1 DGRAGQKGGDDTLSY
16 EEDDTMPAV
25 DALTLAALAGELRAE
40 LHGARID
47 DVIQPTPHAIALQCW
62 GGGRNRWL
70 LATAHPQLARI
81 HLIDQKPRK
90 LVTEPPAFVML
101 LRKHLEGA
109 RIVAV
114 RQPRWERIVEIGFGR
129 GPAAADGVTTA
140 WLVVE
145 IMGRLSNLILRGDDG
160 VILGALHLVSAEVN
174 LYRAIVPHALY
185 RYPPPQ
191 TRTIRGETL
200 PRLHGEVVTANDL
213 SDAAQAVLAESQA
226 EHGTEGT
233 ASEPKSARRKGRRG
247 RREAPTVAGLLAA
260 QIEGFSRDLGREIAA
275 RALASSDEP
284 LADDLP
290 WERIAAEARALAEL
304 PETANWEPTL
314 VYGDES
320 GETPTAF
327 AVYLPRQFGDASL
340 RACASANEMLA
351 TFYHDA
357 EWRLA
362 LESAK
367 RDLRHLLQTIRDRC
381 ARKDGALHGE
391 LATIEEAQT
400 LREEA
405 DLLLAFQAEIARG
418 QTSVTLVNPFGVGTT
433 RTLTLDPRF
442 TTVENANRRYAR
454 YHKLQRATSLIPP
467 QIEANHVELARV
479 DQLLTDLALAET
491 PAEIALVRAEVV
503 EAGYLRGASAKQAQ
517 KPAKTPKQPKWA
529 KGSKSGKSAQKPRRP
544 EGGTPLRRESSD
556 GMALLVGKNSRQNEE
571 VTFHQASANDTW
583 LHARGV
589 PGAHVIIRNG
599 GRPVAEATL
608 REAAALAAYY
618 SQSRLAGSVP
628 VDYTEQRYVRHMKG
642 GGPGMVIYERER
654 TLHVA
659 PGDPAA

>member
-1 DGRAGQKGGDDTLSY
+1 
-16 EEDDTMPAV
+16 MPAV
-25 DALTLAALAGELRAE
+25 DALTLAALADELRAE

-47 DVIQPTPHAIALQCW
+47 DVIQPTPHAIALQCY
-62 GGGRNRWL
+62 GNGRNRWL
-70 LATAHPQLARI
+70 LATAHPQLARL

-90 LVTEPPAFVML
+90 MVTEPPAFVML

-129 GPAAADGVTTA
+129 GPSTADGVATV
-140 WLVVE
+140 WLVTE

-160 VILGALHLVSAEVN
+160 IILGAIHPVTAEVN
-174 LYRAIVPHALY
+174 LYRAIVPHAPY

-200 PRLHGEVVTANDL
+200 PRLRGESVSASEL
-213 SDAAQAVLAESQA
+213 SDAAQAALAEAQA
-226 EHGTEGT
+226 EQTTGATT
-233 ASEPKSARRKGRRG
+233 PEPRAARRKSRRG
-247 RREAPTVAGLLAA
+247 RREAPTVASLLAT
-260 QIEGFSRDLGREIAA
+260 QVEGFSRELGREIAS
-275 RALASSDEP
+275 RALASPDEP
-284 LADDLP
+284 LTTDLP
-290 WERIAAEARALAEL
+290 WEQIAAEARALAEL
-304 PETANWEPTL
+304 PETAAWEPTL

-320 GETPTAF
+320 IEIPTAF
-327 AVYLPRQFGDASL
+327 AVYLPRQYGDASL

-357 EWRLA
+357 EWRVA
-362 LESAK
+362 VESAK

-381 ARKDGALHGE
+381 GRKDEALRGE
-391 LATIEEAQT
+391 LAAIDEAQT

-418 QTSVTLVNPFGVGTT
+418 QTSVTLENPFGEGTT
-433 RTLTLDPRF
+433 RALTLDPRF
-442 TTVENANRRYAR
+442 TAVENANRRYAR

-467 QIEANHVELARV
+467 QIEANHVEMARV

-503 EAGYLRGASAKQAQ
+503 EAGYLRGAAEKRPQ

-529 KGSKSGKSAQKPRRP
+529 KGGKGNKGGKPAQQPRRP

-589 PGAHVIIRNG
+589 PGAHVVVRNG
-599 GRPVAEATL
+599 GRPISEATL

-642 GGPGMVIYERER
+642 GGPGMVTYERER

-659 PGDPAA
+659 PGDPVA